1 MHPSQGQAEATR
13 QCVHCGKPVRT
24 HLRQCPFCR
33 EMIPEVPRLRKAGSD
48 GRREIRRGLLYML
61 LAAVIYYFS
70 DGYSKMNLPFAIPPM
85 VTAYLSPLLFFGG
98 LGLSLYGVVLRFRS

>member
-1 MHPSQGQAEATR
+1 MNSTQTQAEATR

-33 EMIPEVPRLRKAGSD
+33 EMIPEVPVPRRWGSD
-48 GRREIRRGLLYML
+48 GRREIRRGLFYML
-61 LAAVIYYFS
+61 LAAVIYYFAG
-70 DGYSKMNLPFAIPPM
+70 GYSEIKLPLTIVPA
-85 VTAYLSPLLFFGG
+85 VTTYLSPLLFFGG

>member
-1 MHPSQGQAEATR
+1 MNPAQGLAESTR

-33 EMIPEVPRLRKAGSD
+33 EMIPEVPRLRRMGSD

-61 LAAVIYYFS
+61 LATLVYYIVG
-70 DGYSKMNLPFAIPPM
+70 GYSQIKLPLTISPA
-85 VTAYLSPLLFFGG
+85 VTTYLSPLLFLSG
-98 LGLSLYGVVLRFRS
+98 LGLSLYGAVQRFRS

>member
-1 MHPSQGQAEATR
+1 MNSSQGQAEATR

-33 EMIPEVPRLRKAGSD
+33 EMIPEVPRPRRLGSD

-61 LAAVIYYFS
+61 LATVIYYFAG
-70 DGYSKMNLPFAIPPM
+70 GYSALKLPLAIYPA
-85 VTAYLSPLLFFGG
+85 VTAYLLPLLFFSG
-98 LGLSLYGVVLRFRS
+98 LSLSLYGVVLRFRS

>member
-1 MHPSQGQAEATR
+1 MNSSQSQAEATR

-33 EMIPEVPRLRKAGSD
+33 EMIPEVPVPRRSGSD
-48 GRREIRRGLLYML
+48 GRREVRRGLLYML
-61 LAAVIYYFS
+61 LAAVIYYFAG
-70 DGYSKMNLPFAIPPM
+70 GYSEIKLPLTIAPA
-85 VTAYLSPLLFFGG
+85 VTTYLSPLLFFSG

>member
-1 MHPSQGQAEATR
+1 MNSSQSQADATR

-33 EMIPEVPRLRKAGSD
+33 EMIPEVPRPHRQGSD
-48 GRREIRRGLLYML
+48 GRREIRRGLVYML
-61 LAAVIYYFS
+61 LAAGIYYIAG
-70 DGYSKMNLPFAIPPM
+70 GYSEIKLPLTIVPA
-85 VTAYLSPLLFFGG
+85 VTTYLSPLLFFGG

>member
-1 MHPSQGQAEATR
+1 MNSSQSQADATR

-33 EMIPEVPRLRKAGSD
+33 EMIPEVPRPHWHGSD

-61 LAAVIYYFS
+61 LAAGIYYLAG
-70 DGYSKMNLPFAIPPM
+70 GYSQIKLPLTIVPA
-85 VTAYLSPLLFFGG
+85 VTTYLSPLLFFGG
-98 LGLSLYGVVLRFRS
+98 LGLSFYGIVLRFRS

>member
-1 MHPSQGQAEATR
+1 MNSSQSHSDATR

-33 EMIPEVPRLRKAGSD
+33 EVIPEVPRPHRHGSD

-61 LAAVIYYFS
+61 LAAGIYYFAG
-70 DGYSKMNLPFAIPPM
+70 GYSEIKLPLTIVPA
-85 VTAYLSPLLFFGG
+85 VTTYLSPLLFVSG

>member
-1 MHPSQGQAEATR
+1 MNSSQGQAEAIR

-33 EMIPEVPRLRKAGSD
+33 EMIPEVPRPRRLGSD

-61 LAAVIYYFS
+61 LATVIYYFAG
-70 DGYSKMNLPFAIPPM
+70 GYSALKLPLAIPPA
-85 VTAYLSPLLFFGG
+85 VTTYLSPLVFLSG
-98 LGLSLYGVVLRFRS
+98 LGLSLYGLVLRFRS

>member
-1 MHPSQGQAEATR
+1 MNPFQGQAEATR

-33 EMIPEVPRLRKAGSD
+33 EAIPEVPVPRRSGSD
-48 GRREIRRGLLYML
+48 GRHEIRRGLLYML
-61 LAAVIYYFS
+61 LAAVIYYFVG
-70 DGYSKMNLPFAIPPM
+70 GYSEIKVPLTIVPA
-85 VTAYLSPLLFFGG
+85 VTKYLSPLLFFSG